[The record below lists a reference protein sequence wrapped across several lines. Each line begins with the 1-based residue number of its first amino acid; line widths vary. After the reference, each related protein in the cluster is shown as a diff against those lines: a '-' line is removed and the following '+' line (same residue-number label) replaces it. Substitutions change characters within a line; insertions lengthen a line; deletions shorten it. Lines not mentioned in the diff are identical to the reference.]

1 MKSKLRY
8 ILPAVFVVIISVTV
22 CAFSLSEIK
31 SRTIS
36 FIPDDVTT
44 FLYSYLD
51 LCMTRPEEAVD
62 YVHFENEI
70 EAEAFDRSQ
79 KKVLDYEILGAQII
93 NENLYVF
100 TLDLKKIHNTYPK
113 RYYFVGRINNEL
125 RLMVNAGNVPEE
137 LRIGFNEN
145 DFTLTSE
152 DLNGALPVSPDAII
166 Q

>member
-1 MKSKLRY
+1 MKNKLRY
-8 ILPAVFVVIISVTV
+8 VLPVVFVAVLSIIIYTI
-22 CAFSLSEIK
+22 SLSAVK

-36 FIPDDVTT
+36 FIPDDVTS

-51 LCMTRPEEAVD
+51 VCMTRPEEAVN
-62 YVHFENEI
+62 YVHFESEI
-70 EAEAFDRSQ
+70 EAEAFGRSH

-100 TLDLKKIHNTYPK
+100 TLDLKKMHNTYPK
-113 RYYFVGRINNEL
+113 RYYFVGRIDNEL

-137 LRIGFNEN
+137 LRSGFNEN